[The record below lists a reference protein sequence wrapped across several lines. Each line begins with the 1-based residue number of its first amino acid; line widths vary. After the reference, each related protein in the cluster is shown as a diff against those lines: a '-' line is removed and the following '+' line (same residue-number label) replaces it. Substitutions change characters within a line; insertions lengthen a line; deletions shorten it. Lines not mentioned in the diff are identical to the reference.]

1 MTSGKVEQYCRFRR
15 DGQVSFGRVLGDEV
29 VTLSGAPW
37 SSSAPVETDRFPLL
51 EVRLLNP
58 VQPGKILAVGLNYP
72 SHLGDRV
79 VGDIPGIFV
88 KLPNT
93 IIGTGDPIPYPD
105 DATLLHAEGELVVVI
120 GNRARHIAPEE
131 VDGYIFG
138 VTCGNDIS
146 ERHWQSN
153 DLQWMRA
160 KSSDGFGPIGPQ
172 ISCGLDY
179 HDLELTTRLN
189 GEVVQN
195 ERTSRMIFSIA
206 EIVAF
211 ITRYVTLEPG
221 DIIFTGTPGTTATIN
236 PGDEVEVE
244 IEGCGVLRNPVVGD
258 KFA

>member
-1 MTSGKVEQYCRFRR
+1 MTDKIAAILNALDEDRTQALERLFSFLKIKSISTDPAFKADCRAAAEWSAATLNDIGFDASIR
-15 DGQVSFGRVLGDEV
+15 DTTGHPMVVGHYRSKAPGNVPHVLFYGHYD
-29 VTLSGAPW
+29 
-37 SSSAPVETDRFPLL
+37 
-51 EVRLLNP
+51 
-58 VQPGKILAVGLNYP
+58 VQPP
-72 SHLGDRV
+72 DPLG
-79 VGDIPGIFV
+79 
-88 KLPNT
+88 
-93 IIGTGDPIPYPD
+93 
-105 DATLLHAEGELVVVI
+105 
-120 GNRARHIAPEE
+120 
-131 VDGYIFG
+131 
-138 VTCGNDIS
+138 
-146 ERHWQSN
+146 
-153 DLQWMRA
+153 A

-172 ISCGLDY
+172 ISRGLDY